1 MSSFYGGEGGIRT
14 PGPGVPG
21 QLISNQPP
29 STKLGHLSKEIRP
42 DKREAQNELRK
53 VSLLR
58 DLSIIIDCPFPSEE
72 RLNNVLALFL
82 Q

>member
-1 MSSFYGGEGGIRT
+1 
-14 PGPGVPG
+14 
-21 QLISNQPP
+21 
-29 STKLGHLSKEIRP
+29 
-42 DKREAQNELRK
+42 
-53 VSLLR
+53 LR